1 MRRFGAAVGL
11 GSVTQYLIVAN
22 ALVYAIQLLNQPP
35 ASGGGPF
42 SALSLRS
49 ISWVEHTFSLVVPLQ
64 SPDVIWQIVTSMFLH
79 GSLFHI
85 AINMFI
91 LWQFGNILERVWGS
105 ERFLKYYFFV
115 GIGAGVMTALVG
127 ALTAGYT
134 NPACVQAM
142 GDLPWGCFQHTLG
155 ASGAIMGVL
164 LAFAMLFPNQQLMLL
179 FPPIPIKAKYLV
191 VIIAAVSIFAQ
202 VTGALP
208 GIGHITHLGGFAFGL
223 LYFKGP
229 VQIRRLLS

>member
-11 GSVTQYLIVAN
+11 GSVTQYLVVAN

-35 ASGGGPF
+35 VSGGGLF

-49 ISWVEHTFSLVVPLQ
+49 VSWVEETFALITPPWLPEFQV
-64 SPDVIWQIVTSMFLH
+64 WQLLSYMFLH
-79 GSLFHI
+79 GSLLHI
-85 AINMFI
+85 LINMFV

-105 ERFLKYYFFV
+105 QRFLKYYFFT
-115 GIGAGVMTALVG
+115 GIGAGI
-127 ALTAGYT
+127 LTAIWPYI
-134 NPACVQAM
+134 M
-142 GDLPWGCFQHTLG
+142 GGGIGINLG

-164 LAFAMLFPNQQLMLL
+164 LAFAMLFPNQQLILL
-179 FPPIPIKAKYLV
+179 FPPIPVKAKYM
-191 VIIAAVSIFAQ
+191 VIVIAALSIFAQ
-202 VTGALP
+202 LSGAMP

-229 VQIRRLLS
+229 LTLRRLLS